1 MTWLVSTGVLLFCF
15 LLLAA
20 IGVNIPFALVGSSLV
35 VLGSTHIISLN
46 AAISS
51 AVNTFPNGVG
61 LIALPLFLFT
71 GTLLTK
77 SGLATILLDAA
88 NALVGRIRGG
98 LALVNIVASFLFG
111 GISGSA
117 AADAAGLGQVLI
129 PEMVKKGYDTKFS
142 AVVTMTSACLGP
154 IVPPS
159 VIAIVF
165 SLLTGASISA
175 MFMAGYIPGLM
186 LVVALSALS
195 IIFAIKRDYP
205 IQPPLSM
212 ATRAV
217 LLFKAIPVLMT
228 IVIIIGGLIWG
239 IFTATEAGA
248 VAAVYSFVLGLIYRK
263 ITWKVFIETLESTVE
278 NTGIVCLLLAF
289 AAVVTRLSA
298 FLQIPAHAAEFISS
312 ISPSPVPFL
321 FFVMILYIML
331 GALLNPVSILTITI
345 PVLYPIATLLGVST
359 IHFGIVSLVTLAI
372 GHVTPP
378 VGIALFVTTSV
389 AKLSMEEVIP
399 TLIPFIL
406 AMILVSVTLILFPG
420 LSLWLPTVTG
430 LIK

>member
-1 MTWLVSTGVLLFCF
+1 MTWLVSTAVLLFCF

-20 IGVNIPFALVGSSLV
+20 IRVNIPFALVGSSLI
-35 VLGSTHIISLN
+35 VLGLTHVISLN

-129 PEMVKKGYDTKFS
+129 PEMEKKGYDTKFS

-195 IIFAIKRDYP
+195 VIYAIKRNYP

-212 ATRAV
+212 GTRAV
-217 LLFKAIPVLMT
+217 LLIKAIPVLMT

-263 ITWKVFIETLESTVE
+263 ITWKVFVETLESTVE

-312 ISPSPVPFL
+312 ISPSPIPFL

-331 GALLNPVSILTITI
+331 GALLNPVSILTITV
-345 PVLYPIATLLGVST
+345 PVLYPIANLLGVST

-399 TLIPFIL
+399 TLLPFIL
-406 AMILVSVTLILFPG
+406 AMILVSVALILFPG

>member
-1 MTWLVSTGVLLFCF
+1 MSWLVSSVVLLFVF
-15 LLLAA
+15 LLLASFKL
-20 IGVNIPFALVGSSLV
+20 NIPFALIGSSLV
-35 VLGSTHIISLN
+35 IIALTQVISLN

-61 LIALPLFLFT
+61 LLALPLFLFT

-77 SGLATILLDAA
+77 SGLASILLDAA
-88 NALVGRIRGG
+88 NALVGRVRGG
-98 LALVNIVASFLFG
+98 LALVNIFASFLFG

-129 PEMVKKGYDTKFS
+129 PEMVKKGYDAKFS

-165 SLLTGASISA
+165 SILTGASVSA
-175 MFMAGYIPGLM
+175 MFMAGYIPGLL
-186 LVVALSALS
+186 LVISLSALS
-195 IIFAIKRDYP
+195 VFYAIKRNYP
-205 IQPPLSM
+205 KQAPLSM
-212 ATRAV
+212 RTRLV
-217 LLFKAIPVLMT
+217 LLIKAIPVLLT
-228 IVIIIGGLIWG
+228 IVIIIGGLLG
-239 IFTATEAGA
+239 GAFTATEAGA
-248 VAAVYSFVLGLIYRK
+248 IAAVYSFILALVYRRINFK
-263 ITWKVFIETLESTVE
+263 SFIETLESTVE

-298 FLQIPAHAAEFISS
+298 FLQIPSHAAQFISS
-312 ISPSPVPFL
+312 ISPSPIPFL
-321 FFVMILYIML
+321 LFVMILYIIL

-345 PVLYPIATLLGVST
+345 PVLFPIANLLGISA
-359 IHFGIVSLVTLAI
+359 IHFGVVSVVTLAI

-389 AKLSMEEVIP
+389 AKLSIEEVIP
-399 TLIPFIL
+399 TLLPFIL
-406 AMILVSVTLILFPG
+406 AMILVSIAVILLPD
-420 LSLWLPTVTG
+420 LVLWLPKLTG